1 MRQIGVVFLLGS
13 ALYLT
18 TGGLQRAFLDNSH
31 NLLVFKNRHFRGIYI
46 DIEVL

>member
-18 TGGLQRAFLDNSH
+18 TGGLQRAFLDNSSH
-31 NLLVFKNRHFRGIYI
+31 NLPVFKNRHFRDIYI
-46 DIEVL
+46 DI